1 METDGTWS
9 LSHQKNRWNGAEDP
23 VLHQQKKSQAGKMGQ
38 VEMQVG
44 GKEKV
49 MFEMVKGK
57 MEEEMVK
64 LEAVR
69 IIDHC
74 QNFVGRVE

>member
-1 METDGTWS
+1 
-9 LSHQKNRWNGAEDP
+9 
-23 VLHQQKKSQAGKMGQ
+23 MGQ